1 MTSEFP
7 FTNRCRASFM
17 DRRFRIALS
26 LTITQQNEGPK
37 PQGLKPKTLTLQ
49 CQLSFICD
57 GCFVSGQLLQIQL
70 YFSRQMFHLLKIKS
84 NCTQGTQNW
93 TQGTQNCTQV
103 DWYTVEVFK
112 RNLASSIPTWL
123 SLYIINVLFVD
134 SLFCTWKL
142 SQQRRIS

>member
-1 MTSEFP
+1 MITTRAPDGANNIWYLNCHVTSEFP

-93 TQGTQNCTQV
+93 TQGTQNCTQAGRTKL
-103 DWYTVEVFK
+103 WK
-112 RNLASSIPTWL
+112 
-123 SLYIINVLFVD
+123 SLKEILHLQFQLHF
-134 SLFCTWKL
+134 LFCK
-142 SQQRRIS
+142 